1 MEKPAKILVLD
12 NNDSFTYN
20 LVELIKQVN
29 GLEPIVLKH
38 TYQEEFPKVDGVIF
52 SPGPGLP
59 HQKPLMR
66 KAMRQYLDQVPILGI
81 CLGHQFIAEYFGE
94 ELINLGQ
101 PLHGIEVE
109 IDQLKE
115 DIVFKDVEF
124 PFKAALYHSWAMK
137 PNSDSELV
145 VLAHYKQIPMALKH
159 KSSSVYGFQF
169 HPESFLTIVG
179 KTLLKNWIDVI
190 ASEKRKSNMNVDFHM
205 TDS

>member
-1 MEKPAKILVLD
+1 MQKPAKILVLD

-29 GLEPIVLKH
+29 KAEPIVVEH
-38 TYQEEFPKVDGVIF
+38 TYQGEFPKVDGVIF

-59 HQKPLMR
+59 HQKPLMK
-66 KAMRQYLDQVPILGI
+66 KAMRQYLDKVPILGI

-94 ELINLGQ
+94 ELMNLGQ

-115 DIVFKDVEF
+115 DIVFKDVDF

-137 PNSDSELV
+137 PNYNSQLV
-145 VLAHYKQIPMALKH
+145 ILAHYKQIPMALKH
-159 KSSSVYGFQF
+159 KSSNVYGFQF

-179 KTLLKNWIDVI
+179 KTLLKNWIHLIVNQ
-190 ASEKRKSNMNVDFHM
+190 KSGSDLNVDFHM
-205 TDS
+205 TD